1 MSLVAILT
9 LILNN
14 TSLAA
19 APTRPSNPSPSSV
32 SRTVIH
38 RDAYKQRKDLGPHI
52 NFKITPPEKRGKKG
66 MVLVE
71 VYNYSTTYLAVV
83 DFWLI
88 LNNPWGDIIQVH
100 VTCDDIKPNWS
111 ALKWVKIAGNKS
123 FPQITNAEIKN
134 MSIFNEKAEKVN
146 LKYYTDLIKS

>member
-1 MSLVAILT
+1 
-9 LILNN
+9 
-14 TSLAA
+14 
-19 APTRPSNPSPSSV
+19 
-32 SRTVIH
+32 
-38 RDAYKQRKDLGPHI
+38 
-52 NFKITPPEKRGKKG
+52 

-88 LNNPWGDIIQVH
+88 LNNPWGDLIQVH

-111 ALKWVKIAGNKS
+111 ALKWVQITGNKS

-134 MSIFNEKAEKVN
+134 MSIFNEKAEKIS